1 MNPPPP
7 LPQGLRQIDTR
18 GIAGAPPPVAQKE
31 EQTFVAGLPV
41 ETILYIAIGTILY
54 LIYGIGAYRLSYN
67 TNGSV
72 FLGIVAFLLAPLYY
86 PYYGLFVSQPQQ
98 APLLMGG
105 RRRKH

>member
-7 LPQGLRQIDTR
+7 LPTGLRQS
-18 GIAGAPPPVAQKE
+18 IAGAPPAQKE
-31 EQTFVAGLPV
+31 EPKTVVGGLPL

-54 LIYGIGAYRLSYN
+54 LIYGIGAYRIAYHN
-67 TNGSV
+67 TSSI
-72 FLGIVAFLLAPLYY
+72 FMGIIAFLLAPLYY